1 MKHVIEIVQEI
12 PDACTLDFEAAMIST
27 MQDLGVAQI
36 NLCYFHLKQSLLRQ
50 LKVRRIFNT
59 FNKSTRFQ
67 EAVRDFLSLSFL
79 KPEDALDAAQ
89 SHVLPQFQFVG
100 DAPEIEDEE
109 GAKVE
114 VFFKYLHRT
123 YLRECWLGRGKL
135 SGGAFKIEHWSN
147 YAQLVE
153 ERSLTNNGAEAVN
166 SALRRETGARSHPQL
181 CKSVRQLQHDVVYT
195 AGLFADIMNGVY
207 IDRNQARFDK
217 KQAENQERLML
228 AEAYNSEELQKYF
241 QDIKKYTGLF

>member
-1 MKHVIEIVQEI
+1 M
-12 PDACTLDFEAAMIST
+12 DTLSLFST
-27 MQDLGVAQI
+27 WFNFICIFQ
-36 NLCYFHLKQSLLRQ
+36 QSLLRQ

-114 VFFKYLHRT
+114 VFFKYLHVSFISINT
-123 YLRECWLGRGKL
+123 HNLISGEGGLGG
-135 SGGAFKIEHWSN
+135 N
-147 YAQLVE
+147 
-153 ERSLTNNGAEAVN
+153 VN
-166 SALRRETGARSHPQL
+166 
-181 CKSVRQLQHDVVYT
+181 
-195 AGLFADIMNGVY
+195 
-207 IDRNQARFDK
+207 
-217 KQAENQERLML
+217 
-228 AEAYNSEELQKYF
+228 
-241 QDIKKYTGLF
+241 